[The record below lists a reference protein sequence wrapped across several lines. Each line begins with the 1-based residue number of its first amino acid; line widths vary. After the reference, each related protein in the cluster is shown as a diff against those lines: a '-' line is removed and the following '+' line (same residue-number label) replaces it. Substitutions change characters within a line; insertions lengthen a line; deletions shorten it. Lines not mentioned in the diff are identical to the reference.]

1 MNQHK
6 ISNNSLIYTIT
17 HSLINIAIP
26 KTYFN
31 FGILNTSMANLSS
44 SRQKAVLRK
53 YARKLK
59 FLMMV
64 VSIGIIVWTLPKQAK
79 FRYEIEKG
87 RIWTQK
93 DLISPYN
100 FAILKT
106 QQELDNDRKV
116 ILSSITPIYQL
127 NTNIA
132 DQQLD
137 AFKSDLEIKW
147 HTAGINDKFKNDY
160 INTGYNLLKHIY
172 DVGILKTDPKYQQN
186 SQNYTITILDK
197 NVGTD
202 KNTADLFTRDK
213 ALDYFNQVL
222 NTRKDIDK
230 SFLLDLVLNR
240 MQSNLIYDDLLTT
253 RLQKEALE
261 NLSLTRGMVQKED
274 ILVTT
279 GSVVNDEV
287 YQKLISYKKAF
298 EDSSRVNGDRRLVML
313 GQVILVAVAI
323 ALLMVF
329 LYLFRRDIYDD
340 NRLVS
345 LILLVIT
352 AMLAT
357 LSLAIKLQTPNLYYI
372 PYCIVPII
380 IRILFDTRL
389 ALNIHLLVVLIAG
402 FFVPN
407 SFEFAYF
414 EITAGM
420 VSIYSI
426 KNLIRREQF
435 LISALIIT
443 FSYFMAF
450 IGISFIR
457 EGSFLSINWMDFL
470 PFVVSVLL
478 TLLAYP
484 LIYIFEKI
492 FAITSDITL
501 IELTNTNAPLL
512 RELAFTAP
520 GTFQHSLQVA
530 NLAEN
535 AIYSIGGN
543 ALLVRAG
550 ALYHDIGKL
559 ENPLFFIENQSSGFN
574 PHDKLPYEESAQ
586 IIIRHVSK
594 GVEMAENAN
603 IPEVVIDFIRTHH
616 GDTRVDYFYQ
626 SYLKNFPEKMIN
638 EKVFRYPGPIP
649 FTKEGGV
656 LMLADSVEAA
666 SRSLKEPD
674 EKSISELVDRI
685 VKYKLDQDQLKDSDI
700 TLKDIE
706 TIKTIFKRMLM
717 SIYHVRIN
725 Y

>member
-1 MNQHK
+1 
-6 ISNNSLIYTIT
+6 
-17 HSLINIAIP
+17 
-26 KTYFN
+26 
-31 FGILNTSMANLSS
+31 MATLTS
-44 SRQKAVLRK
+44 SRQRALMRK
-53 YARKLK
+53 YARNVK
-59 FLMMV
+59 FIMMLL
-64 VSIGIIVWTLPKQAK
+64 SIGIIVVSLPKQAK
-79 FRYEIEKG
+79 FRYEYDKG
-87 RIWTQK
+87 KIWNQK
-93 DLISPYN
+93 DLISPYT
-100 FAILKT
+100 FAVLKSD
-106 QQELDNDRKV
+106 QELKDDQASAIR
-116 ILSSITPIYQL
+116 SITPIYQL
-127 NTNIA
+127 
-132 DQQLD
+132 DKELPQQNLEGYRND
-137 AFKSDLEIKW
+137 FEIKW
-147 HTAGINDKFKNDY
+147 RSSGFKDDVKEKY
-160 INTGYNLLKHIY
+160 YSLGYNLLKEVY
-172 DVGILKTDPKYQQN
+172 EKGVLALNKKYQLGAE
-186 SQNYTITILDK
+186 NYRITVLHNNVAEETNTGQLYTRESALSYIDQQITPYK
-197 NVGTD
+197 N
-202 KNTADLFTRDK
+202 
-213 ALDYFNQVL
+213 
-222 NTRKDIDK
+222 IDK
-230 SFLLDLVLNR
+230 TFLIGIIQNRLVYNV
-240 MQSNLIYDDLLTT
+240 NYDEKLTM
-253 RLQKEALE
+253 RLEAE
-261 NLSLTRGMVQKED
+261 AVNSLSLTRGMVQKGEL
-274 ILVTT
+274 IVAR
-279 GSVVNDEV
+279 GSVINQDV
-287 YQKLISYKKAF
+287 YQKLESFKAAF
-298 EDSSRVNGDRRLVML
+298 EDNVRVSGDPRLVVL
-313 GQVILVAVAI
+313 GQGLLVSIVI

-329 LYLFRRDIYDD
+329 LYLFRKDIYYN

-345 LILLVIT
+345 LILLIVT

-357 LSLAIKLQTPNLYYI
+357 LSLSIRIQLPYLYMI

-389 ALNIHLLVVLIAG
+389 ALNIHLLVVLVAG

-435 LISALIIT
+435 LISAVIIT
-443 FSYFMAF
+443 FSYFVAF

-457 EGSFLSINWMDFL
+457 EGSFLNINWMDFL

-492 FAITSDITL
+492 FELTSDITL

-559 ENPLFFIENQSSGFN
+559 ENPLYFIENQSAGFN
-574 PHDKLPYEESAQ
+574 PHDKLSYEESAQ

-594 GVEMAENAN
+594 GIEMAQKAN
-603 IPEVVIDFIRTHH
+603 LPDIVIDFIRTHH

-626 SYLKNFPEKMIN
+626 SFLKNFPEKFIN
-638 EKVFRYPGPIP
+638 ENIFRYPGPIP
-649 FTKEGGV
+649 YSKETGV

-674 EKSISELVDRI
+674 EESISILVDRI
-685 VKYKLDQDQLKDSDI
+685 VKYKLDQNQLKDSNI

-717 SIYHVRIN
+717 SIYHVRID

>member
-1 MNQHK
+1 
-6 ISNNSLIYTIT
+6 
-17 HSLINIAIP
+17 
-26 KTYFN
+26 
-31 FGILNTSMANLSS
+31 MANLSP
-44 SRQKAVLRK
+44 SRQKALLRK
-53 YARKLK
+53 YARNLK

-64 VSIGIIVWTLPKQAK
+64 ASICLIVWTLPKQAK

-106 QQELDNDRKV
+106 PQEIDNDHRAA
-116 ILSSITPIYQL
+116 LASITPIYQL
-127 NTNIA
+127 NTDIGQ
-132 DQQLD
+132 QQLD
-137 AFKSDLEIKW
+137 TFKSSLEVKW
-147 HTAGINDKFKNDY
+147 HASGLSDRQKEEYLTIG
-160 INTGYNLLKHIY
+160 TNLLKNIY
-172 DVGILKTDPKYQQN
+172 DTGLLRLNPKYQQYAA
-186 SQNYTITILDK
+186 NYPVTILNK
-197 NVGTD
+197 NIATD
-202 KNTADLFTRDK
+202 KNTADLFTKQK
-213 ALDYFNQVL
+213 ALDYCNQL
-222 NTRKDIDK
+222 LSKQKDIDK
-230 SFLLDLVLNR
+230 SFLLDLIV
-240 MQSNLIYDDLLTT
+240 S
-253 RLQKEALE
+253 RLQNNLVYDEGLTARLEKEAIE
-261 NLSLTRGMVQKED
+261 SLSVTRGMVQKDE
-274 ILVTT
+274 IIVSK

-287 YQKLISYKKAF
+287 FQKLESYKKAF
-298 EDSSRVNGDRRLVML
+298 EDNARVNGDRRLVVL
-313 GQVILVAVAI
+313 GEVLLVSIAI
-323 ALLMVF
+323 TLLMVF
-329 LYLFRRDIYDD
+329 LFLFRKDIYHD

-352 AMLAT
+352 AMLGT
-357 LSLAIKLQTPNLYYI
+357 LSLAIKLEMPNLYYI

-420 VSIYSI
+420 VSIYSM
-426 KNLIRREQF
+426 KHLIRREQF

-443 FSYFMAF
+443 FSYFVAF
-450 IGISFIR
+450 LGISFIR
-457 EGSFLSINWMDFL
+457 EGTFININWVDFL

-484 LIYIFEKI
+484 LIYLFEKL

-594 GVEMAENAN
+594 GVEMAEKAN

-616 GDTRVDYFYQ
+616 GNTRVDYFYQ
-626 SYLKNFPEKMIN
+626 SYLKNFPEKLIN
-638 EKVFRYPGPIP
+638 ENTFRYPGPIP
-649 FTKEGGV
+649 FSKEGGV

-700 TLKDIE
+700 TLKEIE

>member
-1 MNQHK
+1 
-6 ISNNSLIYTIT
+6 
-17 HSLINIAIP
+17 
-26 KTYFN
+26 
-31 FGILNTSMANLSS
+31 MAKLSS
-44 SRQKAVLRK
+44 SRQKALLRK
-53 YARKLK
+53 YARNVK
-59 FLMMV
+59 FLMMLL
-64 VSIGIIVWTLPKQAK
+64 SIGLIVFFLPKQAK
-79 FRYEIEKG
+79 FSYEYEKG
-87 RIWTQK
+87 RIWNQK

-106 QQELDNDRKV
+106 AQENKNDQKAAKE
-116 ILSSITPIYQL
+116 SITPIYQL
-127 NTNIA
+127 DPSVEN
-132 DQQLD
+132 QQIEG
-137 AFKSDLEIKW
+137 FKNDIEIKW
-147 HTAGINDKFKNDY
+147 HNAGINDRLKPKY
-160 INTGYNLLKHIY
+160 ISIGIDLLKEIY
-172 DVGILKTDPKYQQN
+172 ETGILKLNAQYQLN
-186 SQNYTITILDK
+186 SENYPITILNK
-197 NVGTD
+197 NVAGE
-202 KNTADLFTRDK
+202 KNTNELFTREKALAYCDKVLSKRTDVDK
-213 ALDYFNQVL
+213 A
-222 NTRKDIDK
+222 
-230 SFLLDLVLNR
+230 FLLDLLQN
-240 MQSNLIYDDLLTT
+240 
-253 RLQKEALE
+253 RLQT
-261 NLSLTRGMVQKED
+261 NLSYDNNLTSRLVNEVIDGLSITRGMVQKGEV
-274 ILVTT
+274 IVYK
-279 GSVVNDEV
+279 GSVINDDV
-287 YQKLISYKKAF
+287 YQKLESYKQAF
-298 EDSSRVNGDRRLVML
+298 EDNARTNGNRTLVLL
-313 GQVILVAVAI
+313 GQFFLVSIAI
-323 ALLMVF
+323 SLLMIF
-329 LYLFRRDIYDD
+329 LYLFRKDIYED

-345 LILLVIT
+345 LILLVVT
-352 AMLAT
+352 AMLAS
-357 LSLAIKLQTPNLYYI
+357 LSLAIKLQLPNLYYI

-407 SFEFAYF
+407 SFEFAYY

-435 LISALIIT
+435 LISAVIIT
-443 FSYFMAF
+443 FTYFVAF
-450 IGISFIR
+450 LGITFIR
-457 EGSFLSINWMDFL
+457 EGTFLDIDWMDFL

-512 RELAFTAP
+512 RELAFNAP

-535 AIYSIGGN
+535 AIYTIGGN

-550 ALYHDIGKL
+550 ALYHDIGKM

-594 GVEMAENAN
+594 GIEMARKAN
-603 IPEVVIDFIRTHH
+603 LPEIVIDFIRTHH
-616 GDTRVDYFYQ
+616 GNTRVDYFYQ
-626 SYLKNFPEKMIN
+626 SSLKNFPEKFIN
-638 EKVFRYPGPIP
+638 ENIFRYPGPIP
-649 FTKEGGV
+649 FSKEAGV

-674 EKSISELVDRI
+674 EESISILVDRI
-685 VKYKLDQDQLKDSDI
+685 VKYKLDQNQLKDSNI

-717 SIYHVRIN
+717 SIYHVRID

>member
-1 MNQHK
+1 M
-6 ISNNSLIYTIT
+6 
-17 HSLINIAIP
+17 
-26 KTYFN
+26 
-31 FGILNTSMANLSS
+31 
-44 SRQKAVLRK
+44 
-53 YARKLK
+53 
-59 FLMMV
+59 
-64 VSIGIIVWTLPKQAK
+64 
-79 FRYEIEKG
+79 
-87 RIWTQK
+87 
-93 DLISPYN
+93 
-100 FAILKT
+100 
-106 QQELDNDRKV
+106 
-116 ILSSITPIYQL
+116 
-127 NTNIA
+127 
-132 DQQLD
+132 
-137 AFKSDLEIKW
+137 
-147 HTAGINDKFKNDY
+147 
-160 INTGYNLLKHIY
+160 
-172 DVGILKTDPKYQQN
+172 GILKLNPKYQQY
-186 SQNYTITILDK
+186 SANYPITILNK
-197 NVGTD
+197 NVETD
-202 KNTADLFTRDK
+202 KNTADLFTREK
-213 ALDYFNQVL
+213 ALAYCNQVL
-222 NTRKDIDK
+222 SARKDIDK
-230 SFLLDLVLNR
+230 TFLLDLVLNR
-240 MQSNLIYDDLLTT
+240 LLNNLVYDDALTA
-253 RLQKEALE
+253 RLEKEAIE
-261 NLSLTRGMVQKED
+261 SLSVTRGMVQKDE
-274 ILVTT
+274 ILVSK
-279 GSVVNDEV
+279 GSVINDDV
-287 YQKLISYKKAF
+287 FQKLESYKKAF
-298 EDSSRVNGDRRLVML
+298 EDNSRVNGDRHLVML
-313 GQVILVAVAI
+313 GQFLLVTTAL

-352 AMLAT
+352 AMLGT
-357 LSLAIKLQTPNLYYI
+357 LSLAIKLQMPNLYYI
-372 PYCIVPII
+372 PYCIVPIM

-402 FFVPN
+402 FYVPN

-443 FSYFMAF
+443 FSYFVSF
-450 IGISFIR
+450 LGISFIR
-457 EGSFLSINWMDFL
+457 EGTFLNINWMDFL

-484 LIYIFEKI
+484 LIYIFEKV
-492 FAITSDITL
+492 FELTSDITL

-535 AIYSIGGN
+535 AIYTIGGN

-559 ENPLFFIENQSSGFN
+559 ENPLYFIENQSSGFN

-594 GVEMAENAN
+594 GVEMAEKAN
-603 IPEVVIDFIRTHH
+603 LPEVVIDFIRTHH

-626 SYLKNFPEKMIN
+626 SFLKNYPEKLIN
-638 EKVFRYPGPIP
+638 EKIFRYPGPIP
-649 FTKEGGV
+649 FSKEAGV

-674 EKSISELVDRI
+674 EKSISDLVDKI
-685 VKYKLDQDQLKDSDI
+685 VKYKLDQDQLKDSAI

-706 TIKTIFKRMLM
+706 TIKTIFKKMLM

>member
-1 MNQHK
+1 
-6 ISNNSLIYTIT
+6 
-17 HSLINIAIP
+17 
-26 KTYFN
+26 
-31 FGILNTSMANLSS
+31 MANLSS
-44 SRQKAVLRK
+44 SRQKAILRK
-53 YARKLK
+53 YARNLK
-59 FLMMV
+59 FLMMLA
-64 VSIGIIVWTLPKQAK
+64 SICLIVFTLPKQAK
-79 FRYEIEKG
+79 FSYEIEKG

-106 QQELDNDRKV
+106 QQEIDNDRHTV
-116 ILSSITPIYQL
+116 LTAITPIYQL
-127 NTNIA
+127 DA
-132 DQQLD
+132 EVEGQQLD
-137 AFKSDLEIKW
+137 GFKSDLEIKW
-147 HTAGINDKFKNDY
+147 HTAGINDKLKQDY
-160 INTGYNLLKHIY
+160 TLTGYTLLKKIY
-172 DVGILKTDPKYQQN
+172 DTGILKLNPKYQQYAI
-186 SQNYTITILDK
+186 NYPITVLNK
-197 NVGTD
+197 NVATD
-202 KNTADLFTRDK
+202 KNTTDLFTKEK
-213 ALDYFNQVL
+213 ALSYCNQFL
-222 NTRKDIDK
+222 STRNDIDK
-230 SFLLDLVLNR
+230 SFLLDLIMGRLQN
-240 MQSNLIYDDLLTT
+240 NLTYDDGLTS
-253 RLQKEALE
+253 RLEKEAIE
-261 NLSLTRGMVQKED
+261 SLSLTRGMVQKDE
-274 ILVTT
+274 IIVSK

-287 YQKLISYKKAF
+287 YQKIESYKKAF
-298 EDSSRVNGDRRLVML
+298 EDNSRVNGDRRLVLL
-313 GQVILVAVAI
+313 GQFLLVGIAI
-323 ALLMVF
+323 TLLMVF
-329 LYLFRRDIYDD
+329 LFLFRRDIYDD
-340 NRLVS
+340 NRLVC
-345 LILLVIT
+345 LILLVVT
-352 AMLAT
+352 AMLGT
-357 LSLAIKLQTPNLYYI
+357 LSLAIKLQMPNLYYI

-443 FSYFMAF
+443 FSYFVSF
-450 IGISFIR
+450 LGISFIR
-457 EGSFLSINWMDFL
+457 EGSLVNIDWMDFV
-470 PFVVSVLL
+470 PFAVSVLL

-550 ALYHDIGKL
+550 ALYHDIGKM

-586 IIIRHVSK
+586 VIIRHVSK
-594 GVEMAENAN
+594 GVEMAQKAD
-603 IPEVVIDFIRTHH
+603 IPDIVIDFIKTHH

-626 SYLKNFPEKMIN
+626 SFLKNFPEKLIN
-638 EKVFRYPGPIP
+638 ENIFRYPGPIP
-649 FTKEGGV
+649 FSKEAGV

-674 EKSISELVDRI
+674 EKSINALVDRI
-685 VKYKLDQDQLKDSDI
+685 VRYKLDQDQLKDSDI
-700 TLKDIE
+700 TLKELE

-725 Y
+725 YQEN

>member
-1 MNQHK
+1 
-6 ISNNSLIYTIT
+6 
-17 HSLINIAIP
+17 
-26 KTYFN
+26 
-31 FGILNTSMANLSS
+31 MAKLSS
-44 SRQKAVLRK
+44 SRQKALLRK
-53 YARKLK
+53 YARNVK
-59 FLMMV
+59 FLMMLL
-64 VSIGIIVWTLPKQAK
+64 SIGLIVFFLPKQAK
-79 FRYEIEKG
+79 FSYEYEKG
-87 RIWTQK
+87 RIWNQK

-106 QQELDNDRKV
+106 AQENKNDQKAAKE
-116 ILSSITPIYQL
+116 SITPIYQL
-127 NTNIA
+127 DPSVEN
-132 DQQLD
+132 QQIEG
-137 AFKSDLEIKW
+137 FKNDIEIKW
-147 HTAGINDKFKNDY
+147 HNAGINDRLKPKY
-160 INTGYNLLKHIY
+160 ISIGIDLLKEIY
-172 DVGILKTDPKYQQN
+172 DTGILKLNAQYQLN
-186 SQNYTITILDK
+186 SENYPITILNK
-197 NVGTD
+197 NVAGE
-202 KNTADLFTRDK
+202 KNTNELFTREKALAYCDKVLSKRPDVDK
-213 ALDYFNQVL
+213 A
-222 NTRKDIDK
+222 
-230 SFLLDLVLNR
+230 FLLDLLQN
-240 MQSNLIYDDLLTT
+240 
-253 RLQKEALE
+253 RLQT
-261 NLSLTRGMVQKED
+261 NLSYDNNLTSRLVNEVIDGLSITRGMVQKGEV
-274 ILVTT
+274 IVYK
-279 GSVVNDEV
+279 GSVINDDV
-287 YQKLISYKKAF
+287 YQKLESYKQAF
-298 EDSSRVNGDRRLVML
+298 EDNARTNGNRTLVLL
-313 GQVILVAVAI
+313 GQFFLVSIAI
-323 ALLMVF
+323 SLLMIF
-329 LYLFRRDIYDD
+329 LYLFRKDIYED

-345 LILLVIT
+345 LILLVVT
-352 AMLAT
+352 AMLAS
-357 LSLAIKLQTPNLYYI
+357 LSLAIKLQLPNLYYI

-407 SFEFAYF
+407 SFEFAYY

-443 FSYFMAF
+443 FTYFVAF
-450 IGISFIR
+450 LGITFIR
-457 EGSFLSINWMDFL
+457 EGTFLDIDWMDFL

-512 RELAFTAP
+512 RELAFNAP

-535 AIYSIGGN
+535 AIYTIGGN

-550 ALYHDIGKL
+550 ALYHDIGKM

-594 GVEMAENAN
+594 GIEMARKAN
-603 IPEVVIDFIRTHH
+603 LPEIVIDFIRTHH
-616 GDTRVDYFYQ
+616 GNTRVDYFYQ
-626 SYLKNFPEKMIN
+626 SSLKNFPEKFIN
-638 EKVFRYPGPIP
+638 ENIFRYPGPIP
-649 FTKEGGV
+649 FSKEAGV

-674 EKSISELVDRI
+674 EESISILVDRI
-685 VKYKLDQDQLKDSDI
+685 VKYKLDQNQLKDSNI

-717 SIYHVRIN
+717 SIYHVRID

>member
-1 MNQHK
+1 
-6 ISNNSLIYTIT
+6 
-17 HSLINIAIP
+17 
-26 KTYFN
+26 
-31 FGILNTSMANLSS
+31 MAKLSF
-44 SRQKAVLRK
+44 SRQKAILRK
-53 YARKLK
+53 YSVNVK

-64 VSIGIIVWTLPKQAK
+64 ASICVIVFTLPKQAK
-79 FRYEIEKG
+79 FRYEYDKG
-87 RIWTQK
+87 RIWMQK

-106 QQELDNDRKV
+106 QQEIENDQQAALRT
-116 ILSSITPIYQL
+116 ITPIYQL
-127 NTNIA
+127 
-132 DQQLD
+132 DPEMGQQQIEG
-137 AFKSDLEIKW
+137 FKNDFEIKW
-147 HTAGINDKFKNDY
+147 HSASIKDRLKQAYLLAGE
-160 INTGYNLLKHIY
+160 NLLTEIY
-172 DVGILKTDPKYQQN
+172 DKGILTLNPKYQQ
-186 SQNYTITILDK
+186 SQQNYPITVLSN
-197 NVGTD
+197 NVATD
-202 KNTADLFTRDK
+202 KNTAELFTKEK
-213 ALDYFNQVL
+213 ALAYCNKVL
-222 NTRKDIDK
+222 SKRKDIDK
-230 SFLLDLVLNR
+230 TFLLDLIQNR
-240 MQSNLIYDDLLTT
+240 LQNNLRYDDKLTS
-253 RLQKEALE
+253 RLEKEVLE
-261 NLSLTRGMVQKED
+261 GLSQTRGMVQKGEV
-274 ILVTT
+274 IVAK
-279 GSVVNDEV
+279 GSVINDAV
-287 YQKLISYKKAF
+287 YQKLESFKKAF
-298 EDSSRVNGDRRLVML
+298 EDNARVNGDRRLVLL
-313 GQVILVAVAI
+313 GQFILVSIAI
-323 ALLMVF
+323 TLLIVF
-329 LYLFRRDIYDD
+329 LYLFRRDIYED

-345 LILLVIT
+345 LILLVVT
-352 AMLAT
+352 AMLAC
-357 LSLAIKLQTPNLYYI
+357 LSLAIKLQLPNLYYI

-389 ALNIHLLVVLIAG
+389 ALNIHLLVILIAG

-443 FSYFMAF
+443 FSYFAAF
-450 IGISFIR
+450 LGISFVR
-457 EGSFLSINWMDFL
+457 EGSLLNIDWLDFM

-484 LIYIFEKI
+484 LIYAFEKV

-501 IELTNTNAPLL
+501 IELTNTNSPLL
-512 RELAFTAP
+512 RELAFAAP

-559 ENPLFFIENQSSGFN
+559 ENPLYFIENQTAGFN
-574 PHDKLPYEESAQ
+574 PHDKLSYEESAQ

-594 GVEMAENAN
+594 GIEMARKAN
-603 IPEVVIDFIRTHH
+603 LPEIIIDFIRTHH
-616 GDTRVDYFYQ
+616 GNTRVDYFYQ
-626 SYLKNFPEKMIN
+626 SFLKNFPEKFVN
-638 EKVFRYPGPIP
+638 ENIFRYPGPIP
-649 FTKEGGV
+649 FSKETGV

-666 SRSLKEPD
+666 SRSLREPD
-674 EKSISELVDRI
+674 EKSISDLVDRI
-685 VKYKLDQDQLKDSDI
+685 VKYKLNQDQLKDSDI

-717 SIYHVRIN
+717 SIYHVRID

>member
-1 MNQHK
+1 
-6 ISNNSLIYTIT
+6 
-17 HSLINIAIP
+17 
-26 KTYFN
+26 
-31 FGILNTSMANLSS
+31 MAKLSS
-44 SRQKAVLRK
+44 SRQKALLRK
-53 YARKLK
+53 YAINVK
-59 FLMMV
+59 FFMMLASV
-64 VSIGIIVWTLPKQAK
+64 TLIVYALPKQAK
-79 FRYEIEKG
+79 FGYEYEKG
-87 RIWTQK
+87 RIWNQK
-93 DLISPYN
+93 DLLSPYN

-106 QQELDNDRKV
+106 NAEIEVDLKTA
-116 ILSSITPIYQL
+116 LATITPVYQK
-127 NTNIA
+127 N
-132 DQQLD
+132 DEMGSQQVEG
-137 AFKSDLEIKW
+137 FKNDLEIKW
-147 HTAGINDKFKNDY
+147 HNAGLNDKQKTTYLQAGIK
-160 INTGYNLLKHIY
+160 LLNEAY
-172 DVGILKTDPKYQQN
+172 DTGILKLNSKYQQN
-186 SQNYTITILDK
+186 GINYPVTILSR
-197 NVGTD
+197 NVATER
-202 KNTADLFTRDK
+202 NTSDLFTREKAIGYCDAKISKMPALDK
-213 ALDYFNQVL
+213 A
-222 NTRKDIDK
+222 
-230 SFLLDLVLNR
+230 FLLNMVQD
-240 MQSNLIYDDLLTT
+240 
-253 RLQKEALE
+253 RLQANLTFDSKLTARLEKEVTE
-261 NLSLTRGMVQKED
+261 NLSITRGMVQKGE
-274 ILVTT
+274 IIISK
-279 GSVVNDEV
+279 GSVINDEA
-287 YQKLISYKKAF
+287 YQKLASYKKAF
-298 EDSSRVNGDRRLVML
+298 EDNARTNGNHTLVLL
-313 GQVILVAVAI
+313 GQFLLVGI
-323 ALLMVF
+323 TLTLLMVF

-357 LSLAIKLQTPNLYYI
+357 LSLAIKLQLPNFYYI

-407 SFEFAYF
+407 SFEFAFY

-443 FSYFMAF
+443 FTYFVSF
-450 IGISFIR
+450 LGISLIR
-457 EGSFLSINWMDFL
+457 EGTFTTIDWIDFV
-470 PFVVSVLL
+470 PFAVSVLL

-484 LIYIFEKI
+484 LIYLFEKV

-512 RELAFTAP
+512 REMAFSAP

-550 ALYHDIGKL
+550 ALYHDIGKM

-594 GVEMAENAN
+594 GIEMARKAN
-603 IPEVVIDFIRTHH
+603 LPEIVIDFIRTHH
-616 GDTRVDYFYQ
+616 GNTRVDYFYQ
-626 SYLKNFPEKMIN
+626 SFLKNFPEKFIN
-638 EKVFRYPGPIP
+638 ENIFRYPGPIP
-649 FTKEGGV
+649 FSKEAGV

-674 EKSISELVDRI
+674 EESIGILVDRI
-685 VKYKLDQDQLKDSDI
+685 VKYKLDQNQLNDSDI
-700 TLKDIE
+700 TLKDLE
-706 TIKTIFKRMLM
+706 TIKQIFKRMLM
-717 SIYHVRIN
+717 SIYHVRID